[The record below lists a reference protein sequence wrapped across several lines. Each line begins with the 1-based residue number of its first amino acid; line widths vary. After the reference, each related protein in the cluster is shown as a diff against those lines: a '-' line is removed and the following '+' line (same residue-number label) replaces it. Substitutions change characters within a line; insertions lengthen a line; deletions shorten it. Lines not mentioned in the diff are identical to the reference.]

1 MADKSIIDGYH
12 IYYNKKLGQG
22 NYGVVWLAE
31 KDGKDVAAK
40 ASDFLK
46 AGTKNIGERIKSGIE
61 ELRQLQQNKHC
72 HIVELLHFT
81 YEHEQFWYFL
91 DYCNK
96 GNLSAYYMKENPR
109 VSETISLM
117 YQCADAMRYMHT
129 PQMHDPPRVIL
140 HRDLKP
146 NNILVKTFNNTVVV
160 KIADFGFSRVV
171 ETQDIAKTFLFN
183 TELGTAGYMA
193 PEIFDAKKNNKPYG
207 PPVDIFSMGLVY
219 AAMLNHKKGN
229 DSIFPPHGNMSFA
242 IHLCYIL
249 YNFSPGMKPFVECR
263 CLYFIVY
270 MYAQASTC
278 TCT

>member
-12 IYYNKKLGQG
+12 IFYNKKLGQG

-31 KDGKDVAAK
+31 KDGKNVAAK

-46 AGTKNIGERIKSGIE
+46 SGTKNIGERIESGIK
-61 ELRQLQQNKHC
+61 ELKQLQLIKHC
-72 HIVELLHFT
+72 HIVELLNYA

-91 DYCNK
+91 DYCDR
-96 GNLSAYYMKENPR
+96 GNLSAYYMKENPS
-109 VSETISLM
+109 VFETISLM
-117 YQCADAMRYMHT
+117 YQCADALQYMHS
-129 PQMHDPPRVIL
+129 PPRVIL

-171 ETQDIAKTFLFN
+171 ETHDIAKTFLFN

-193 PEIFDAKKNNKPYG
+193 PEIFDAKKSNKPYG

-229 DSIFPPHGNMSFA
+229 KDFAPPRG
-242 IHLCYIL
+242 
-249 YNFSPGMKPFVECR
+249 
-263 CLYFIVY
+263 
-270 MYAQASTC
+270 
-278 TCT
+278 